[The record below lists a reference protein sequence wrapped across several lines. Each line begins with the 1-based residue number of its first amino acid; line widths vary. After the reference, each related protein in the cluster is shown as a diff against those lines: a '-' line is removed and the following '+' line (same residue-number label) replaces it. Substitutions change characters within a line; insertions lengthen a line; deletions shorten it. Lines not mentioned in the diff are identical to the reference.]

1 MVDPLLA
8 SFAPGVD
15 RYSPVGALPSAIQ
28 GIDPNDVG
36 SPDVDFLAVAPA
48 IAVMAV
54 WIGALFAGG
63 AALLRA
69 RDVE

>member
-1 MVDPLLA
+1 VIDPLLGN
-8 SFAPGVD
+8 FAPGVD
-15 RYSPVGALPSAIQ
+15 RFSPVGALPSAIQ
-28 GIDPNDVG
+28 GLDPDDVG
-36 SPDVDFLAVAPA
+36 TPDVDFLAVIPA
-48 IAVMAV
+48 LAAMAA